1 MQAIQH
7 DDDRLTWAGAISTE
21 HTEGW
26 SQAWRLP
33 HTEIALYPPEMLR
46 ERAAHAA
53 GVRLAFTTDSTVVAG
68 EFASLDA
75 DISPIDCYADGAYV
89 GTAHLHG
96 RERFAFEGLP
106 PGEKRVE
113 LWLPQFGVF
122 RLRGLHL
129 DDGATLDTTEDT
141 RPRWLTYGSS
151 ITQCRTA
158 ASPSRTWPAIAARA
172 LDLHLTCLGFG
183 GQCHLDPMIARV
195 VRDTPADFLSMC
207 VGINIYGNASLN
219 ARTFR
224 PAILG
229 FVRIVREK
237 HPTTPF
243 VVMSPIYGVG
253 REIETNAVGFT
264 LPAMRAEVHA
274 AVETLRAH
282 GDAHVHYL
290 DGSEIFGA
298 DLARHLPD
306 DLHPDAE
313 GYRIIGERMA
323 ARLGGYLP

>member
-1 MQAIQH
+1 MHIRH
-7 DDDRLTWAGAISTE
+7 DDERLTWAGAVSVE
-21 HTEGW
+21 HTAAW

-33 HTEIALYPPEMLR
+33 HERIGLFPPEMLQ

-53 GVRLAFTTDSTVVAG
+53 GVRLTFTTDSTAVAG
-68 EFASLDA
+68 EIEPQD
-75 DISPIDCYADGAYV
+75 DISPLDCYVNGERV

-96 RERFAFEGLP
+96 QERFAFAGLP
-106 PGEKRVE
+106 PGEKRIEV
-113 LWLPQFGVF
+113 WLPQFGLF
-122 RLRGLHL
+122 RLRGLSL
-129 DDGATLDTTEDT
+129 DDGASLTRADET

-158 ASPSRTWPAIAARA
+158 ASPAQTWPAIAARA

-183 GQCHLDPMIARV
+183 GQCHLDPMIALLI
-195 VRDTPADFLSMC
+195 RDTPADLFSMC
-207 VGINIYGNASLN
+207 VGINIHGGNSLN
-219 ARTFR
+219 LRTFR

-237 HPTTPF
+237 HPDTPF
-243 VVMSPIYGVG
+243 IVMSPIYGVG
-253 REIETNAVGFT
+253 REIVPNAVGFT
-264 LPAMRAEVHA
+264 LPEMRAEVAA

-282 GDAHVHYL
+282 GDAHIHYL
-290 DGSEIFGA
+290 DGLAVFGA

-313 GYRIIGERMA
+313 GYRIMGERMA
-323 ARLGGYLP
+323 SRLGHYITGQ